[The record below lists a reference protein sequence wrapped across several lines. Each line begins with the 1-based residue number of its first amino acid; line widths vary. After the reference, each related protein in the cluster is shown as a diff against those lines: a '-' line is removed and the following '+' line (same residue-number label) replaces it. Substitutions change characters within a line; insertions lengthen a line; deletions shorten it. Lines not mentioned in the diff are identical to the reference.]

1 MERARL
7 KTPYMW
13 LVVAL
18 GAPVILSSAYL
29 LPVERLGLP
38 FLLLVLMTIVISSS
52 VAVPIPRVSGGITV
66 SDTFIFLAMLLYDG
80 EAAVLLAAAEGV
92 CSSLRISRRP
102 RTILFNSA
110 VLACST
116 FLTVWVL
123 RLCFGPLGDL
133 PRGGFSAK
141 FFIAICVMGL
151 VQYVANSGL
160 IAVEKSF
167 KIGQPFWRTWN
178 TYYLWT
184 SITYFAGAS
193 AAGLIAK
200 LAGVVGLYALAAT
213 LPLVAIVYFTYR
225 TYLMNIES
233 VAARAEQ
240 AQRHIEQLDH
250 YIAER
255 QRAEEER
262 DRLLIREREA
272 RAEAEAAN
280 RIKDEFLTTLSHE
293 LRTPLTSIIGWAG
306 LLRGGEVK
314 REMQE
319 QALESIER
327 NARAQAR
334 LIDDLLD
341 VSRIIS
347 GKLRLET
354 RQLDLDAVVE
364 SALDVVRPA
373 AAAKKIRVL
382 YTSDPEVGPVL
393 GDPGR
398 LQQVLWNLL
407 SNAVKFTPEG
417 GRVEVHLGYAG
428 SHATVTVSDT
438 GHGIGPEFL
447 PHVFERFR
455 QADST
460 TARDHGGL
468 GLGLA
473 IVRHLV
479 ELHGGTVAAASPG
492 EGQGTTFSVK
502 LPLMAVRTDAGAWG
516 REYRRAGAG
525 APSDRARKLQGVR
538 VLFVDDVADACRMVS
553 AVLEQSGA
561 EVRTSSSTREA
572 LEVLEHWKPDVL
584 LSDIGMPGEDGYA
597 LIQKVRAF
605 ETQRGVHIP
614 AAALTAYARDED
626 RQRILAAGFEMY
638 VAKPVGPA
646 ELVAAVAGLAARTA
660 NGLQAPASR

>member
-7 KTPYMW
+7 QRPYIW
-13 LVVAL
+13 LVVAV
-18 GAPVILSSAYL
+18 GAAVVLSSAYN
-29 LPVERLGLP
+29 LPAERLGLP
-38 FLLLVLMTIVISSS
+38 FLLLVLMTIGISSS
-52 VAVPIPRVSGGITV
+52 VAIRIPRVSGGITV
-66 SDTFIFLAMLLYDG
+66 SDTFVFLAMLLYGG

-92 CSSLRISRRP
+92 CSSLRIGLKP
-102 RTILFNSA
+102 RTVLFNSA

-123 RLCFGPLGDL
+123 RLCFGPLVEL
-133 PRGGFSAK
+133 PRGGFSAR
-141 FFIAICVMGL
+141 FFIALCVMAF
-151 VQYVANSGL
+151 VQYAANSGL

-167 KIGQPFWRTWN
+167 KVGQSVWRTWN

-200 LAGVVGLYALAAT
+200 LAGMVGLYALAVT
-213 LPLVAIVYFTYR
+213 LPLVAIIYLTYR
-225 TYLMNIES
+225 TYLKNIEAM
-233 VAARAEQ
+233 AAQAEQ
-240 AQRHIEQLDH
+240 ARRHIEQLDQ

-262 DRLLIREREA
+262 DRLLVREQEA

-306 LLRGGEVK
+306 LLQGGGVRG
-314 REMQE
+314 EMQA

-327 NARAQAR
+327 NARSQAR

-341 VSRIIS
+341 VSRIIA

-354 RQLDLDAVVE
+354 RQLDLGAVVE
-364 SALDVVRPA
+364 AALDVVRPA
-373 AAAKKIRVL
+373 AAAKKIRVR
-382 YTSDPEVGPVL
+382 YTSDPEVGAVL
-393 GDPGR
+393 GDAGR
-398 LQQVLWNLL
+398 LQQVMWNLL

-417 GRVEVHLGYAG
+417 GRVEVHLGRAG

-438 GHGIGPEFL
+438 GRGIGPEFL

-460 TARDHGGL
+460 PGREQGGL

-479 ELHGGTVAAASPG
+479 ELHGGTVAATSAG
-492 EGQGTTFSVK
+492 EGRGATFSVN
-502 LPLMAVRTDAGAWG
+502 LPVMAVRTEADASW
-516 REYRRAGAG
+516 REYQGAG
-525 APSDRARKLQGVR
+525 QGAPPDRARRLKGLR
-538 VLFVDDVADACRMVS
+538 VLVVDDVEDARRMVS
-553 AVLEQSGA
+553 AVLELSGA
-561 EVRTSSSTREA
+561 EVRAAASTPEA
-572 LEVLEHWKPDVL
+572 LELLGHWKPDVL

-597 LIQKVRAF
+597 LIRRVRAL
-605 ETQRGVHIP
+605 EQERGLHIP

-626 RQRILAAGFEMY
+626 RQRILAAGYEVY
-638 VAKPVGPA
+638 VAKPAGPA
-646 ELVAAVAGLAARTA
+646 ELVAAVAGLAEQAGD
-660 NGLQAPASR
+660 GLQTPASR